1 MSSLRG
7 EYGFLTIYDGITD
20 EEAAARVN
28 YMATVFDVREW
39 QFYDAVEGY
48 SAPPAL
54 GKESWQN
61 TAFFRPVQRR
71 LILAYVRA
79 IRAAG
84 GRSWLYVQ
92 AMATDPGDAE
102 LQKNAPVIGQH
113 KVDGRPLLDVMPPT
127 HAWAKRIA
135 PRWAT
140 FAAEMEFSGIHW
152 DTLGDFGAGRA
163 SRNGADLYGFLEA
176 AKPILQ
182 AQGLEQTANF
192 VDGFG
197 WDERLWN
204 SGLIAFPYWEVWS
217 VPRVSR
223 RFFREACP
231 GPAGGCVFVCYP
243 GKDSQHS
250 HQQQNRGFVG
260 EQPTQLLLDRWTLAK
275 CTNHTYLAVGDG
287 ANHIQTEYF
296 PFTRPLDIQV
306 IEQIQSVFVGDLH
319 KQECA
324 RLLEIYAPEKL
335 SLLQSLPPWAPW
347 LLLLLLLPLFCLI
360 YFLRTKW
367 CKKRALSSPAK
378 LGRSAVAGSDV
389 QLSQLRSQRS

>member
-1 MSSLRG
+1 MAGADTVDKESVFANYKSVFSRQFAAPLRPCIAHTLLREKWSEGDQFLSNEERLALKLATLQQFHEEIVEEAAQSQQEHDNMLRKVEQRKIQAALKQAVEPDFMCPILHERMKVPGAMSSLRG

-163 SRNGADLYGFLEA
+163 SRS
-176 AKPILQ
+176 
-182 AQGLEQTANF
+182 AQG
-192 VDGFG
+192 G
-197 WDERLWN
+197 
-204 SGLIAFPYWEVWS
+204 
-217 VPRVSR
+217 
-223 RFFREACP
+223 
-231 GPAGGCVFVCYP
+231 
-243 GKDSQHS
+243 
-250 HQQQNRGFVG
+250 
-260 EQPTQLLLDRWTLAK
+260 
-275 CTNHTYLAVGDG
+275 
-287 ANHIQTEYF
+287 
-296 PFTRPLDIQV
+296 
-306 IEQIQSVFVGDLH
+306 
-319 KQECA
+319 
-324 RLLEIYAPEKL
+324 
-335 SLLQSLPPWAPW
+335 
-347 LLLLLLLPLFCLI
+347 
-360 YFLRTKW
+360 
-367 CKKRALSSPAK
+367 
-378 LGRSAVAGSDV
+378 
-389 QLSQLRSQRS
+389 